1 MNKIIAFF
9 IILLSASF
17 FNISAQDLITNVGE
31 RNLYSLDGK
40 WQVLIDPY
48 ENGYFDY
55 RLKPDNN
62 GYFKNEKPKNRWDH
76 IEYDFDKSF
85 SLNVPG
91 DWNTQKP
98 ELFFYEGTVWY
109 KKSFDYSLNPNSRQF
124 IYFGAV
130 NYQAIV
136 YLNGEKVGEHQGGF
150 TPFNIEVTGKLKN
163 KGNFIVVKAD
173 NRRSHE
179 FVPTVN
185 TDWWNYGG
193 ITRSVCIVEEPET
206 FIQDYYIQL
215 SKGSKTEIAGYV
227 LVNGKPK
234 NIAVKISI
242 PELSV
247 NKEVMIDKDGYGRFA
262 INTNPVLWSP
272 ENPKLYEVQITSPF
286 EKLKDEIGFRSVKVY
301 RNEIL
306 LNGKSIFL
314 RGISIHEEAPIRT
327 GRAFSKEDAGILL
340 GWAKE
345 LGCNYVR
352 LAHYPHNEYM
362 VKTADKM
369 GILIWSEIPVYWT
382 IEWDNKI
389 TLANALKQLDDMID
403 RDKNRCSI
411 ILWSVANETP
421 VSSSRNEFLKTLLNR
436 AREHDPAR
444 LLTAAMERHYS
455 DKFTQLIDDPLG
467 EFVDVIGCNEYI
479 GWYDGLPEKADS
491 IKWKSIYDK
500 PLIMSELGGEA
511 LYGFHADD
519 LTAWS
524 EENQDV
530 IYKHQIEMLKKI
542 PFLRGISPWILMDF
556 RSPRRQLTGFQ
567 DYFNRKGLISEKG
580 EKKKAFYT
588 LKKFYEEIKSV
599 NKTN

>member
-1 MNKIIAFF
+1 
-9 IILLSASF
+9 
-17 FNISAQDLITNVGE
+17 
-31 RNLYSLDGK
+31 
-40 WQVLIDPY
+40 
-48 ENGYFDY
+48 
-55 RLKPDNN
+55 
-62 GYFKNEKPKNRWDH
+62 
-76 IEYDFDKSF
+76 
-85 SLNVPG
+85 
-91 DWNTQKP
+91 
-98 ELFFYEGTVWY
+98 
-109 KKSFDYSLNPNSRQF
+109 
-124 IYFGAV
+124 
-130 NYQAIV
+130 
-136 YLNGEKVGEHQGGF
+136 
-150 TPFNIEVTGKLKN
+150 
-163 KGNFIVVKAD
+163 
-173 NRRSHE
+173 
-179 FVPTVN
+179 
-185 TDWWNYGG
+185 
-193 ITRSVCIVEEPET
+193 
-206 FIQDYYIQL
+206 
-215 SKGSKTEIAGYV
+215 
-227 LVNGKPK
+227 
-234 NIAVKISI
+234 
-242 PELSV
+242 
-247 NKEVMIDKDGYGRFA
+247 
-262 INTNPVLWSP
+262 
-272 ENPKLYEVQITSPF
+272 
-286 EKLKDEIGFRSVKVY
+286 
-301 RNEIL
+301 
-306 LNGKSIFL
+306 
-314 RGISIHEEAPIRT
+314 
-327 GRAFSKEDAGILL
+327 
-340 GWAKE
+340 
-345 LGCNYVR
+345 
-352 LAHYPHNEYM
+352 M

>member
-31 RNLYSLDGK
+31 RNLFNLDGK

-136 YLNGEKVGEHQGGF
+136 YLNGEKVIEHQGGF

-163 KGNFIVVKAD
+163 KSNFIVVKAD
-173 NRRSHE
+173 NRRSRE

-206 FIQDYYIQL
+206 FIQDYHIQL
-215 SKGSKTEIAGYV
+215 SKGSKTDIAGYV
-227 LVNGKPK
+227 LINGKSK
-234 NIAVKISI
+234 NISVKISI

-247 NKEVMIDKDGYGRFA
+247 NKEVIIDKDGYGRFA

-272 ENPKLYEVQITSPF
+272 DNPKLYEVQITSPF
-286 EKLKDEIGFRSVKVY
+286 EKLKDEIGFRSVEVY
-301 RNEIL
+301 GNEIL
-306 LNGKSIFL
+306 LNGKSLFL

-327 GRAFSKEDAGILL
+327 GRAFSKEDADILL

-389 TLANALKQLDDMID
+389 TLANALKQLDDMIC

-436 AREHDPAR
+436 ARELDPAR

-479 GWYDGLPEKADS
+479 GWYDGLPVKADS

-519 LTAWS
+519 MTSWS

-530 IYKHQIEMLKKI
+530 IYKHQIDMLKKI

-567 DYFNRKGLISEKG
+567 DYFNRKGLVSEKG

>member
-173 NRRSHE
+173 NRRSRE

-206 FIQDYYIQL
+206 FIQDYHIQL

-227 LVNGKPK
+227 LINGKSK
-234 NIAVKISI
+234 NISVKISI
-242 PELSV
+242 PELLV

-272 ENPKLYEVQITSPF
+272 DNPKLYEVQITSPF
-286 EKLKDEIGFRSVKVY
+286 EKLKDEIGFRSVEVY
-301 RNEIL
+301 GNEIL
-306 LNGKSIFL
+306 LNGKSLFL

-327 GRAFSKEDAGILL
+327 GRAFSKEDADILL

-389 TLANALKQLDDMID
+389 TLANALKQLDDMIC

-436 AREHDPAR
+436 ASELDPAR

-519 LTAWS
+519 MTAWS
-524 EENQDV
+524 EENQNV
-530 IYKHQIEMLKKI
+530 IYKHQIDMLKKI

-567 DYFNRKGLISEKG
+567 DYFNRKGLVSEKG

>member
-130 NYQAIV
+130 NYLAIV

-150 TPFNIEVTGKLKN
+150 TPFNIEITGKLKS
-163 KGNFIVVKAD
+163 KDNFIVVKAD
-173 NRRSHE
+173 NSRSRE

-206 FIQDYYIQL
+206 FIQDYHIQL
-215 SKGSKTEIAGYV
+215 GKGSKTEIAGYV
-227 LVNGKPK
+227 LINRKTK

-301 RNEIL
+301 GNEIL

-314 RGISIHEEAPIRT
+314 RGICIHEEAPIRT
-327 GRAFSKEDAGILL
+327 GRAFSKEDADILL

-352 LAHYPHNEYM
+352 LAHYPHNE
-362 VKTADKM
+362 
-369 GILIWSEIPVYWT
+369 
-382 IEWDNKI
+382 
-389 TLANALKQLDDMID
+389 
-403 RDKNRCSI
+403 
-411 ILWSVANETP
+411 
-421 VSSSRNEFLKTLLNR
+421 
-436 AREHDPAR
+436 
-444 LLTAAMERHYS
+444 
-455 DKFTQLIDDPLG
+455 
-467 EFVDVIGCNEYI
+467 
-479 GWYDGLPEKADS
+479 
-491 IKWKSIYDK
+491 
-500 PLIMSELGGEA
+500 
-511 LYGFHADD
+511 
-519 LTAWS
+519 
-524 EENQDV
+524 
-530 IYKHQIEMLKKI
+530 
-542 PFLRGISPWILMDF
+542 
-556 RSPRRQLTGFQ
+556 
-567 DYFNRKGLISEKG
+567 
-580 EKKKAFYT
+580 
-588 LKKFYEEIKSV
+588 
-599 NKTN
+599 

>member
-130 NYQAIV
+130 NYLAIV

-150 TPFNIEVTGKLKN
+150 TPFNIEITGKLKS
-163 KGNFIVVKAD
+163 KDNFIVVKAD
-173 NRRSHE
+173 NRRSRE

-206 FIQDYYIQL
+206 FIQDYHIQL

-227 LVNGKPK
+227 LINGKTK

-301 RNEIL
+301 GNEIL

-314 RGISIHEEAPIRT
+314 RGICIHEEAPIRT
-327 GRAFSKEDAGILL
+327 GRAFSKEDADILL

-403 RDKNRCSI
+403 RDKNRSSI

-519 LTAWS
+519 MTSWS

-567 DYFNRKGLISEKG
+567 DYFNRKGLVSERG

-588 LKKFYEEIKSV
+588 LKKFYEEKKSV

>member
-1 MNKIIAFF
+1 MKKIIAFF
-9 IILLSASF
+9 IILLSVNL
-17 FNISAQDLITNVGE
+17 FNISAQGLITNVGE
-31 RNLYSLDGK
+31 RNLFSLDGK

-48 ENGYFDY
+48 ENGYYDY

-91 DWNTQKP
+91 DWNTQRP

-150 TPFNIEVTGKLKN
+150 TPFNIEVTGKLKS
-163 KGNFIVVKAD
+163 KDNFIIVKAD
-173 NRRSHE
+173 NRRSRE

-193 ITRSVCIVEEPET
+193 ITRSVCIVEEPES
-206 FIQDYYIQL
+206 FIQDYHIQL
-215 SKGSKTEIAGYV
+215 NKGSKTEIAGYV
-227 LVNGKPK
+227 VINGKAK
-234 NIAVKISI
+234 NIIVKIFI

-247 NKEVMIDKDGYGRFA
+247 DKEVLIDNDGYGHFA
-262 INTNPVLWSP
+262 INTNPVLWAP
-272 ENPKLYEVQITSPF
+272 DNPKLYKVQISSPF
-286 EKLKDEIGFRSVKVY
+286 EILKDEIGFRSVEVSGNK
-301 RNEIL
+301 IL

-314 RGISIHEEAPIRT
+314 KGISIHEEAPIRT
-327 GRAFSKEDAGILL
+327 GRAFSQKDADILL

-382 IEWDNKI
+382 IDWDNKL
-389 TLANALKQLDDMID
+389 TLTNALKQLDDMID

-421 VSSSRNEFLKTLLNR
+421 VGPSRNEFLKTLLNR
-436 AREHDPAR
+436 ARELDPAR

-455 DKFTQLIDDPLG
+455 DKYTQMIDDPLG
-467 EFVDVIGCNEYI
+467 QFVDVIGCNEYI

-491 IKWKSIYDK
+491 INWKCIYDK

-519 LTAWS
+519 KTSWS
-524 EENQDV
+524 EENQNA
-530 IYKHQIEMLKKI
+530 IYNHQIEMLKKI
-542 PFLRGISPWILMDF
+542 PFLRGITPWILMDF

-567 DYFNRKGLISEKG
+567 DYFNRKGLVSEKG

-588 LKKFYEEIKSV
+588 LKKFYEERISGE
-599 NKTN
+599 

>member
-85 SLNVPG
+85 SINVPG

-314 RGISIHEEAPIRT
+314 RGISIHEEAPMRT
-327 GRAFSKEDAGILL
+327 GRAFSKEDADILL

-362 VKTADKM
+362 VKAADKM

-519 LTAWS
+519 LSAWS

>member
-130 NYQAIV
+130 NYLAIV

-150 TPFNIEVTGKLKN
+150 TPFNIEITGKLKS
-163 KGNFIVVKAD
+163 KDNFIVVKAD
-173 NRRSHE
+173 NRRSRE

-206 FIQDYYIQL
+206 FIQDYHIQL

-227 LVNGKPK
+227 LINGKPK

-301 RNEIL
+301 GNEIL

-314 RGISIHEEAPIRT
+314 RGICIHEEAPIRT
-327 GRAFSKEDAGILL
+327 GRAFSKEDADILL

-403 RDKNRCSI
+403 RDKNRSSI

-519 LTAWS
+519 MTSWS

-556 RSPRRQLTGFQ
+556 RSSRRQLTGFQ
-567 DYFNRKGLISEKG
+567 DYFNRKGLVSERG

-588 LKKFYEEIKSV
+588 LKKFYEEKKSV

>member
-130 NYQAIV
+130 NYLAIV

-150 TPFNIEVTGKLKN
+150 TPFNIEITGKLKS
-163 KGNFIVVKAD
+163 KDNFIVVKAD
-173 NRRSHE
+173 NRRSRE

-206 FIQDYYIQL
+206 FIQDYHIQL

-227 LVNGKPK
+227 LINGKTK

-301 RNEIL
+301 GNEIL

-314 RGISIHEEAPIRT
+314 RGICIHEEAPIRT
-327 GRAFSKEDAGILL
+327 GRAFSKEDADILL

-403 RDKNRCSI
+403 RDKNRSSI

-519 LTAWS
+519 MTSWS

-556 RSPRRQLTGFQ
+556 RSSRRQLTGFQ
-567 DYFNRKGLISEKG
+567 DYFNRKGLVSERG

-588 LKKFYEEIKSV
+588 LKKFYEEKKSV

>member
-1 MNKIIAFF
+1 
-9 IILLSASF
+9 
-17 FNISAQDLITNVGE
+17 
-31 RNLYSLDGK
+31 
-40 WQVLIDPY
+40 
-48 ENGYFDY
+48 
-55 RLKPDNN
+55 
-62 GYFKNEKPKNRWDH
+62 
-76 IEYDFDKSF
+76 
-85 SLNVPG
+85 
-91 DWNTQKP
+91 
-98 ELFFYEGTVWY
+98 
-109 KKSFDYSLNPNSRQF
+109 
-124 IYFGAV
+124 
-130 NYQAIV
+130 
-136 YLNGEKVGEHQGGF
+136 
-150 TPFNIEVTGKLKN
+150 
-163 KGNFIVVKAD
+163 
-173 NRRSHE
+173 
-179 FVPTVN
+179 VPTVN

-286 EKLKDEIGFRSVKVY
+286 EKLKDEIGFRSVEVY
-301 RNEIL
+301 GNEIL

-314 RGISIHEEAPIRT
+314 RGISIHEEAPMRT
-327 GRAFSKEDAGILL
+327 GRAFSKEDADILL

-500 PLIMSELGGEA
+500 PLIMSEFGGEA

-524 EENQDV
+524 EENQDI

>member
-31 RNLYSLDGK
+31 RNLYNLDGK

-136 YLNGEKVGEHQGGF
+136 YLNGEKVIEHQGGF

-163 KGNFIVVKAD
+163 KSNFIVVKAD
-173 NRRSHE
+173 NRRSRE

-206 FIQDYYIQL
+206 FIQDYHIQL
-215 SKGSKTEIAGYV
+215 SKGSKTDIAGYV
-227 LVNGKPK
+227 LINGKSK
-234 NIAVKISI
+234 NISVKISI

-247 NKEVMIDKDGYGRFA
+247 NKEVIIDKDGYGRFA

-272 ENPKLYEVQITSPF
+272 DNPKLYEVQITSPF
-286 EKLKDEIGFRSVKVY
+286 EKLKDEIGFRSVEVFG
-301 RNEIL
+301 NEIL
-306 LNGKSIFL
+306 LNGKSLFL

-327 GRAFSKEDAGILL
+327 GRAFSKEDADILL

-389 TLANALKQLDDMID
+389 TLANALKQLDDMIC

-436 AREHDPAR
+436 ARELDPAR

-519 LTAWS
+519 MTSWS

-530 IYKHQIEMLKKI
+530 IYKHQIDMLKKI

-567 DYFNRKGLISEKG
+567 DYFNRKGLVSEKG

>member
-130 NYQAIV
+130 NYLAIV

-150 TPFNIEVTGKLKN
+150 TPFNIEITGKLKS
-163 KGNFIVVKAD
+163 KDNFIVVKAD
-173 NRRSHE
+173 NSRSRE
-179 FVPTVN
+179 FVPTIN

-206 FIQDYYIQL
+206 FIQDYHIQFG
-215 SKGSKTEIAGYV
+215 KGSKTEIAGYV
-227 LVNGKPK
+227 LINRKTK

-272 ENPKLYEVQITSPF
+272 ENPKLYEVQIASPF

-301 RNEIL
+301 GNEIL
-306 LNGKSIFL
+306 LKGKSIFL
-314 RGISIHEEAPIRT
+314 RGICIHEEAPIRT
-327 GRAFSKEDAGILL
+327 GRAFSQEDADILL

-362 VKTADKM
+362 VKAADKM

-403 RDKNRCSI
+403 RDKNRSSI

-519 LTAWS
+519 MTSWS

-567 DYFNRKGLISEKG
+567 DYFNRKGLVSERG

-588 LKKFYEEIKSV
+588 LKKIYEEKKSV